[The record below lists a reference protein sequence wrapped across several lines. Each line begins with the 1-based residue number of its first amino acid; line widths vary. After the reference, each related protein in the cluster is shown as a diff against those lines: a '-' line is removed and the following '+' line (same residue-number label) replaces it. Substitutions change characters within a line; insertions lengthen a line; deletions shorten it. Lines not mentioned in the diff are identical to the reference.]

1 MRNMLGLQIPLKEV
15 PRLPPIEAV
24 WLRHCFPGPVACP
37 RLLKRSRKGRRLLLL
52 AAQVRAERPAR
63 LSQGAAVEMNI
74 VELFF
79 FLLGVVLTIVIWK
92 FLFPYLGWWGILP
105 AAILGFGSI
114 MVFVMGVNRLLARY
128 EPKGGEGPEQ
138 K

>member
-1 MRNMLGLQIPLKEV
+1 
-15 PRLPPIEAV
+15 
-24 WLRHCFPGPVACP
+24 
-37 RLLKRSRKGRRLLLL
+37 
-52 AAQVRAERPAR
+52 
-63 LSQGAAVEMNI
+63 MNI

-128 EPKGGEGPEQ
+128 EPKGGEGPDQ